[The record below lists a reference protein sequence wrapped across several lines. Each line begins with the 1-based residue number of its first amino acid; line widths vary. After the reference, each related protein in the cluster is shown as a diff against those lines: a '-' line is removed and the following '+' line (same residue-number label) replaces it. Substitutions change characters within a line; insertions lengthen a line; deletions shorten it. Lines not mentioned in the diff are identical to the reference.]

1 MGIIN
6 NFFHILQI
14 IMKIIVCKIDKKYK
28 LSNSINLSFYM
39 PTNSNFNFTN
49 NSVVT
54 LELPFSEHVEELRQR
69 IFLIVGVILLF
80 TFFSFVEVKSPV
92 KFLEL
97 PINNVKFFQ
106 LSPGEYFIST
116 VKISFYTGLLF
127 SSPVAIG
134 QLILFLLPGLTK
146 KETKIILPLLISS
159 LVLFGLGLTFS
170 YYTLVPAAL
179 NFFLNYSEEV
189 IEPFWSFDQYF
200 EFILVLFYSTG
211 LAFQIPIIQILVGL
225 LNIVSAKQML
235 SAWRYVILLS
245 TVLGAI
251 LTPSTD
257 PLTQLLLSLAILLLY
272 FSGLG
277 ILFLIKN

>member
-1 MGIIN
+1 MT
-6 NFFHILQI
+6 
-14 IMKIIVCKIDKKYK
+14 
-28 LSNSINLSFYM
+28 
-39 PTNSNFNFTN
+39 TNSNFNFIN
-49 NSVVT
+49 NTAVT
-54 LELPFSEHVEELRQR
+54 LELPFSEHIEELRQR
-69 IFLIVGVILLF
+69 IFILFWIILLLTSVAF
-80 TFFSFVEVKSPV
+80 IEVKDLV
-92 KFLEL
+92 KILEL
-97 PINNVKFFQ
+97 PVQNVKFFQ

-116 VKISFYTGLLF
+116 IKISFYTGLLF
-127 SSPVAIG
+127 SSPFVIG

-146 KETKIILPLLISS
+146 KETKIILPLLLSS
-159 LVLFGLGLTFS
+159 LILFGLGLAFS

-189 IEPFWSFDQYF
+189 LEPFWSFDQYF

-211 LAFQIPIIQILVGL
+211 LAFQIPILQILIGL
-225 LNIVSAKQML
+225 LNIVSPKQML
-235 SAWRYVILLS
+235 GAWRYIILLS
-245 TVLGAI
+245 TILGAI

>member
-1 MGIIN
+1 
-6 NFFHILQI
+6 
-14 IMKIIVCKIDKKYK
+14 
-28 LSNSINLSFYM
+28 M
-39 PTNSNFNFTN
+39 PTNSNFNFTTN
-49 NSVVT
+49 LVVT

-69 IFLIVGVILLF
+69 IFLFIGIILFF
-80 TFFSFVEVKSPV
+80 TCLAFVEVKDLV
-92 KFLEL
+92 KILEL
-97 PINNVKFFQ
+97 PITNVKFFQ

-116 VKISFYTGLLF
+116 LKIAFYTGLLF
-127 SSPVAIG
+127 SSPFGMG

-146 KETKIILPLLISS
+146 KETRIILPLLASS
-159 LVLFGLGLTFS
+159 LILFGLGLAFS
-170 YYTLVPAAL
+170 YYTLIPAAL

-189 IEPFWSFDQYF
+189 LEPFWSFDQYF

-225 LNIVSAKQML
+225 LNIVSPKQML
-235 SAWRYVILLS
+235 GAWRYILLLS

-257 PLTQLLLSLAILLLY
+257 PLTQLLLSSAIVLLY

>member
-1 MGIIN
+1 MA
-6 NFFHILQI
+6 
-14 IMKIIVCKIDKKYK
+14 
-28 LSNSINLSFYM
+28 
-39 PTNSNFNFTN
+39 TNSNFNFSN
-49 NSVVT
+49 NSNIT
-54 LELPFSEHVEELRQR
+54 LELPFSEHIEELRQR
-69 IFLIVGVILLF
+69 IFLVFGLILLL
-80 TFFSFVEVKSPV
+80 TCLAFVEVKSLV

-116 VKISFYTGLLF
+116 IKISFYTGLLF
-127 SSPVAIG
+127 SSPFVIG

-146 KETKIILPLLISS
+146 KETKIILPLLLSS
-159 LVLFGLGLTFS
+159 LILFGLGLAFS
-170 YYTLVPAAL
+170 YYTLIPAAL

-189 IEPFWSFDQYF
+189 LEPFWSFDQYF

-211 LAFQIPIIQILVGL
+211 LAFQIPIIQILIGL
-225 LNIVSAKQML
+225 LNIVSPKQML
-235 SAWRYVILLS
+235 AAWRYIILVS

-257 PLTQLLLSLAILLLY
+257 PLTQLLLSLAILMLY

>member
-1 MGIIN
+1 M
-6 NFFHILQI
+6 
-14 IMKIIVCKIDKKYK
+14 V
-28 LSNSINLSFYM
+28 
-39 PTNSNFNFTN
+39 TNSNFNFSE
-49 NSVVT
+49 NSIIT
-54 LELPFSEHVEELRQR
+54 LELPFSEHIEELRQR
-69 IFLIVGVILLF
+69 LFLIFGIILFLTCF
-80 TFFSFVEVKSPV
+80 AFIEVKSLV
-92 KFLEL
+92 KILEL

-116 VKISFYTGLLF
+116 IKISFYTGLLF
-127 SSPVAIG
+127 SSPIIIG

-146 KETKIILPLLISS
+146 KETKVILPLLVSS
-159 LVLFGLGLTFS
+159 LILFGLGLAFS
-170 YYTLVPAAL
+170 YYTLIPAAL

-189 IEPFWSFDQYF
+189 LEPFWSFDQYF

-211 LAFQIPIIQILVGL
+211 LAFQIPILQILIGL
-225 LNIVSAKQML
+225 LNIVSPKQML
-235 SAWRYVILLS
+235 NAWRYVILVS